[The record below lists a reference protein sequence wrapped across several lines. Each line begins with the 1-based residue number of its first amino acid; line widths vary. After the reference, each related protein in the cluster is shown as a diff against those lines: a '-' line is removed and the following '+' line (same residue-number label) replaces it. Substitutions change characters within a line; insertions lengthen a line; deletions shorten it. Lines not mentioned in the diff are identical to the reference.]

1 MRVASGVPGKATV
14 RQSANAQSLLAMFTT
29 PVRTPRVVSRAMEIS
44 VALVVSVLAGVRP
57 RPGSDCVLTLPATLT
72 KRAKVGEVTD
82 EPSGF
87 LATGTLIVS
96 AALFGSKTRSPC
108 QPLATGFPAATPIMT
123 VLGARPKRLLRRYT
137 NTALAVPISTGLS
150 ILIIAVDST

>member
-29 PVRTPRVVSRAMEIS
+29 PVRTPRLFSRAMEIT
-44 VALVVSVLAGVRP
+44 VALVVSRLAGVRP
-57 RPGSDCVLTLPATLT
+57 RPGSDCVLPETVT
-72 KRAKVGEVTD
+72 KRAKVREVTD

-96 AALFGSKTRSPC
+96 VATSGFGS
-108 QPLATGFPAATPIMT
+108 
-123 VLGARPKRLLRRYT
+123 
-137 NTALAVPISTGLS
+137 
-150 ILIIAVDST
+150 